1 MVAEFVVRQST
12 SLHKTFAPLFI
23 YFFFFM
29 IYSPHFV
36 SWCEY
41 SLIFPAASQG
51 SCNIR
56 LFTECIWTENS
67 LEMKIPLWI
76 FQFIKPTPFALKAL
90 L

>member
-1 MVAEFVVRQST
+1 
-12 SLHKTFAPLFI
+12 
-23 YFFFFM
+23 M

-36 SWCEY
+36 SWYEY

-51 SCNIR
+51 SYNIR
-56 LFTECIWTENS
+56 LFTEFIWTENS
-67 LEMKIPLWI
+67 VEMKIPFWI